1 MSICILWEKGT
12 RIKEEQTQSVM
23 LGDDDAL
30 ITKSSDKAV
39 EPPDDPNSGI
49 GPLYTLSRN
58 TNYFD
63 GVEVKVRW
71 EKKKIF
77 RPYKDR

>member
-1 MSICILWEKGT
+1 MYIVGEGDENQG
-12 RIKEEQTQSVM
+12 IKEEPTQSVM

-49 GPLYTLSRN
+49 GPLYTLTRN
-58 TNYFD
+58 TDYFD
-63 GVEVKVRW
+63 VVEVKAKW
-71 EKKKIF
+71 EKEIF
-77 RPYKDR
+77 RSYRDW